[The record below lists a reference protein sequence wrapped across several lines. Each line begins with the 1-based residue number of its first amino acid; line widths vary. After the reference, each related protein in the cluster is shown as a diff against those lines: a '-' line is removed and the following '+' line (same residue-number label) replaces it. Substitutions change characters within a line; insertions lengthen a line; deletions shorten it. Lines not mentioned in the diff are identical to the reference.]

1 MAKEAKEAKE
11 RKLKPYE
18 DKHQIC
24 KDLCFTLAQTARFGD
39 LIAIELTEGKGREL
53 DQVKFV
59 FEGGKLR
66 IGYCKKCNGFELI
79 RQIVNYANIF

>member
-1 MAKEAKEAKE
+1 MVKEARK
-11 RKLKPYE
+11 RKLKPSE
-18 DKHQIC
+18 DKQQIC
-24 KDLCFTLAQTARFGD
+24 KDLCFTLAQTARFGN

-66 IGYCKKCNGFELI
+66 VGYCEKCNGFELI
-79 RQIVNYANIF
+79 RQIVTYASIF